1 MDRFIFIIN
10 SRSGSNKNLVLYDRI
25 KSAVKALNLKSQIF
39 TTLHAEDSKRLVQQG
54 LKEGVKYFIAIGG
67 DGTVNTLAKN
77 LVHTDAAIGIIP
89 RGSGNGLARHFHM
102 PRDIQGALAR
112 LIKKRI
118 QPIDGIRIN
127 DQWSFNVAGIGFDG
141 YISTRF
147 GENGK
152 RGIRN
157 YMKLINQEYKSYDPI
172 EMVIRS
178 ESSEFHTPLLQL
190 AIANASQYGNNAIIA
205 PNALLNDQ
213 LLDIAMIRKV
223 PLAFLPAFLL
233 KVFSGNIDRSK
244 YFKSFKT
251 SGLVVE
257 TSRPVHFHTDGDG
270 KGIADRFEIKVE
282 PNCLK
287 LLY

>member
-1 MDRFIFIIN
+1 M
-10 SRSGSNKNLVLYDRI
+10 LYDRV
-25 KSAVKALNLKSQIF
+25 KSAVKSLNLKSQIF
-39 TTLHAEDSKRLVQQG
+39 TTLRAEDSKLLVQQG
-54 LKEGVKYFIAIGG
+54 LREGVKYFIAIGG

-77 LVHTDAAIGIIP
+77 LVNTDAAIGIIP
-89 RGSGNGLARHFHM
+89 RGSGNGLARHLHM
-102 PRDIQGALAR
+102 PKDIQRALSR

-118 QPIDGIRIN
+118 QTIDGIRIN

-152 RGIRN
+152 RGIQN
-157 YMKLINQEYKSYDPI
+157 YMKLINQEYKAYDPI
-172 EMVIRS
+172 DMYIRS
-178 ESSEFHTPLLQL
+178 GVSEIQASLFQL

-213 LLDIAMIRKV
+213 LLDIALIRKV

-233 KVFSGNIDRSK
+233 KVFSGNINRSK
-244 YFKSFKT
+244 YFKTFKS
-251 SGLVVE
+251 SGLTVQ

-270 KGIADRFEIKVE
+270 KGISDRFEINVE

>member
-1 MDRFIFIIN
+1 M
-10 SRSGSNKNLVLYDRI
+10 YDRV
-25 KSAVKALNLKSQIF
+25 KSAVKSLNIKSQIF
-39 TTLHAEDSKRLVQQG
+39 TTLHAEDSTLLVQQG
-54 LKEGVKYFIAIGG
+54 LREGVKYFIAIGG

-77 LVHTDAAIGIIP
+77 LVNTDAAIGIIP
-89 RGSGNGLARHFHM
+89 RGSGNGLARHLHM
-102 PRDIQGALAR
+102 PKDIQRALAR

-118 QPIDGIRIN
+118 QTIDGIRIN
-127 DQWSFNVAGIGFDG
+127 NQWSFNVAGIGFDG

-152 RGIRN
+152 RGIQN
-157 YMKLINQEYKSYDPI
+157 YMKLINQEYIAYDPI
-172 EMVIRS
+172 EMHIRS
-178 ESSEFHTPLLQL
+178 GASEIQAPLFQL

-213 LLDIAMIRKV
+213 LLDIVLIRKV

-233 KVFSGNIDRSK
+233 KVFSGNINRSK
-244 YFKSFKT
+244 YFKSFK
-251 SGLVVE
+251 SSRLMVQ

-270 KGIADRFEIKVE
+270 KGISDRFEINVE